1 MKVFILTL
9 LILNSLCFA
18 FGDKDEKDDFI
29 DIDSDEGE
37 QLEDEQQP
45 EDFVE
50 DEEQNVGD
58 NMGQSL

>member
-18 FGDKDEKDDFI
+18 FGDKDEKNDFL

-37 QLEDEQQP
+37 QLEDEQQL

-50 DEEQNVGD
+50 DEEQNVRN